1 MSKIGIKGVKMARKT
16 GVLGQSLVVGAV
28 MFGSVVGAGFASG
41 KEVWFYFAQ
50 FGWVCFPLIILAG
63 LLLFALGYQFLEF
76 GKRNGIE
83 SVQQMNSKLF
93 GKWGNV
99 GEIIFIISNIILL
112 SAMFAGANSLFD
124 IVLDT
129 NFYRYASVLTAVI
142 SIFVSWLGFS
152 KMVKVN
158 ILVVPFL
165 VAVITVSF
173 IYCLTNSNGF
183 VVPLVDGTDR
193 LLSAIFFCVLYVCSN
208 LYFAGFIFAR
218 LGREHS
224 SKANLVGSLI
234 GAGFMVLCLLGMVVS
249 IYLNPYS
256 SMSDMPLVYIAKSV
270 SNTFGTGTLLV
281 VWLGILTTSVS
292 LIYTISI
299 WLQKYVKS
307 YKIATVFVSIVCLL
321 ISGLGFGLIVS
332 YCYPVMGFFG
342 IVFMLRMIFYEKKL
356 RKKARSL

>member
-1 MSKIGIKGVKMARKT
+1 MTQKKSVF
-16 GVLGQSLVVGAV
+16 GQSLVVGAV

-50 FGWVCFPLIILAG
+50 FGWVCFPLILLAG
-63 LLLFALGYQFLEF
+63 FLLFALGYRFLEF

-83 SVQQMNSKLF
+83 SVQQMNQKLF
-93 GKWGNV
+93 GKCGKV

-129 NFYRYASVLTAVI
+129 SLYRYASVFTAI
-142 SIFVSWLGFS
+142 IAILVSWMGFQ

-158 ILVVPFL
+158 LLVVPFL
-165 VAVITVSF
+165 VVVIAIAF
-173 IYCLTNSNGF
+173 GFCLSNSNGF
-183 VVPLVDGTDR
+183 AVPLVDGTDR
-193 LLSAIFFCVLYVCSN
+193 LFSAVFFCVLYVCSN

-224 SKANLVGSLI
+224 SRANLW
-234 GAGFMVLCLLGMVVS
+234 GALLGAIFMVICLVGMVIS

-256 SMSDMPLVYIAKSV
+256 SMSDMPLVYISKSV
-270 SNTFGTGTLLV
+270 SHTFGTATLLV
-281 VWLGILTTSVS
+281 VWLGILTTAVS

-299 WLQKYVKS
+299 WLKKYIKS
-307 YKIATVFVSIVCLL
+307 YKISTVLVSILCLL
-321 ISGLGFGLIVS
+321 ISGLGFGVIVS
-332 YCYPVMGFFG
+332 YCYPVMGVFG
-342 IVFMLRMIFYEKKL
+342 ILFMLRMVFYERKL
-356 RKKARSL
+356 RRKARSI

>member
-1 MSKIGIKGVKMARKT
+1 MLKIGVKGVKMAQKT
-16 GVLGQSLVVGAV
+16 GLLGQSLVVGAV

-50 FGWVCFPLIILAG
+50 FGWVCFPLIIFAG
-63 LLLFALGYQFLEF
+63 FLLFVLGYRFLEF

-93 GKWGNV
+93 GKWGYL
-99 GEIIFIISNIILL
+99 GEIVFIISNVILL

-129 NFYRYASVLTAVI
+129 SLYRYASVLTAI
-142 SIFVSWLGFS
+142 IAIFVSWLGFK

-165 VAVITVSF
+165 VAVILVSF
-173 IYCLTNSNGF
+173 VYCFTNSSGF

-193 LLSAIFFCVLYVCSN
+193 LLSAVFFCVLYVCSN

-224 SKANLVGSLI
+224 KKANFWGALI
-234 GAGFMVLCLLGMVVS
+234 GAVFMVVCLIGMVVS

-270 SNTFGTGTLLV
+270 SNAFGTVTLFV
-281 VWLGILTTSVS
+281 VWLGILTTAVS

-299 WLQKYVKS
+299 WLSKFIS
-307 YKIATVFVSIVCLL
+307 FKISTVLVSIVCLL

-332 YCYPVMGFFG
+332 YCYPVMGVFG
-342 IVFMLRMIFYEKKL
+342 IIFMLRMVFYEKKL
-356 RKKARSL
+356 RKKVRIM

>member
-1 MSKIGIKGVKMARKT
+1 MTRKKG
-16 GVLGQSLVVGAV
+16 LFGQSLVVGAV

-63 LLLFALGYQFLEF
+63 FLLFALGYRFLEF

-83 SVQQMNSKLF
+83 SVQQMNQKLF
-93 GKWGNV
+93 GRWGSV

-129 NFYRYASVLTAVI
+129 SLYRYASVLTAVI
-142 SIFVSWLGFS
+142 AIFVSWLGFNN
-152 KMVKVN
+152 MVKVN

-165 VAVITVSF
+165 VLVIAISF
-173 IYCLTNSNGF
+173 IYCLSNSNGF

-193 LLSAIFFCVLYVCSN
+193 LFSAVFFCILYVCSN

-224 SKANLVGSLI
+224 SKANLWGALI
-234 GAGFMVLCLLGMVVS
+234 GASFMVICLIGMVVS

-270 SNTFGTGTLLV
+270 SNSFGTGTLLV
-281 VWLGILTTSVS
+281 VWLGILTTAVS

-299 WLQKYVKS
+299 WLKKYIKS
-307 YKIATVFVSIVCLL
+307 YKIATVLVGILCLL

-332 YCYPVMGFFG
+332 YCYPVMGVFG
-342 IVFMLRMIFYEKKL
+342 ILFMLRMVCYERKI
-356 RKKARSL
+356 RKKVRAI